1 MSIPSSK
8 LLKTSKSILAIA
20 DLKHN
25 SPTTTQKHE
34 NSLSSNQNVNIVVS
48 GDKVAYPKV
57 DLENHEENPYNH
69 SDGQDGLRPEDGLL
83 KPSEPEVMTRSLN
96 DALQKTEEISETLE
110 DKENVIKALTLII
123 EILQSNPL
131 IVNKYVVAEEE
142 TLAELIRLMT
152 NSEAVE
158 IDTSDVEC
166 SCLRSQYKI
175 IKRIYI
181 TKDNEVY
188 SISQCPVLFKLFDNY
203 RISLNLVI

>member
-1 MSIPSSK
+1 
-8 LLKTSKSILAIA
+8 
-20 DLKHN
+20 
-25 SPTTTQKHE
+25 
-34 NSLSSNQNVNIVVS
+34 VVS

-69 SDGQDGLRPEDGLL
+69 S
-83 KPSEPEVMTRSLN
+83 EPEVMTRSMGVPPAGRSLN

>member
-8 LLKTSKSILAIA
+8 ILKTSKSILAIA

-25 SPTTTQKHE
+25 SPTTTQNTKHE

-69 SDGQDGLRPEDGLL
+69 S
-83 KPSEPEVMTRSLN
+83 EPEVMTRSLN

-110 DKENVIKALTLII
+110 EKENVIKALTLII

-158 IDTSDVEC
+158 IDPSDVEC

>member
-8 LLKTSKSILAIA
+8 ILKTSKSILAIA

-25 SPTTTQKHE
+25 SPTTTQNTKHE

-69 SDGQDGLRPEDGLL
+69 SDGQ
-83 KPSEPEVMTRSLN
+83 EPEVMTRSLN

>member
-25 SPTTTQKHE
+25 SPTTTQNHE

-69 SDGQDGLRPEDGLL
+69 SDGQ
-83 KPSEPEVMTRSLN
+83 EPEVMTRSLN

-166 SCLRSQYKI
+166 SCLRSQYRI

>member
-25 SPTTTQKHE
+25 SPTTTQNTKHE

-69 SDGQDGLRPEDGLL
+69 S
-83 KPSEPEVMTRSLN
+83 EPEVMTRSIN
-96 DALQKTEEISETLE
+96 DALQKTEEISETMAQGGQNALE
-110 DKENVIKALTLII
+110 EKENVIKALTLII

>member
-8 LLKTSKSILAIA
+8 ILKTSKSILAIA

-25 SPTTTQKHE
+25 SPTTTQNTKHE

-69 SDGQDGLRPEDGLL
+69 SDGQDGRSPEDQR
-83 KPSEPEVMTRSLN
+83 SEPEVMTRSLN

>member
-1 MSIPSSK
+1 M
-8 LLKTSKSILAIA
+8 
-20 DLKHN
+20 
-25 SPTTTQKHE
+25 
-34 NSLSSNQNVNIVVS
+34 VS
-48 GDKVAYPKV
+48 GDKVAYHKV

-69 SDGQDGLRPEDGLL
+69 SNGQDGRSPEDGLL

>member
-1 MSIPSSK
+1 M
-8 LLKTSKSILAIA
+8 A
-20 DLKHN
+20 
-25 SPTTTQKHE
+25 QGG
-34 NSLSSNQNVNIVVS
+34 QN
-48 GDKVAYPKV
+48 A
-57 DLENHEENPYNH
+57 LEE
-69 SDGQDGLRPEDGLL
+69 
-83 KPSEPEVMTRSLN
+83 
-96 DALQKTEEISETLE
+96 
-110 DKENVIKALTLII
+110 KENVIKALTLII